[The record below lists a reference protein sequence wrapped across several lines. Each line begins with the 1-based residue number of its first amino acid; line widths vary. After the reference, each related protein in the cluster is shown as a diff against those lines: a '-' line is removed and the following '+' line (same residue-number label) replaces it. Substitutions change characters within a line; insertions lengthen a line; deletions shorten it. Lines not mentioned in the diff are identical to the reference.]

1 MKRPLPSGNQ
11 DAAPSADDPAP
22 RVLSRQELARE
33 RRRAAYRRA
42 KEWRATDPR
51 HLAAKE
57 AAKEQR
63 RAAYQRI
70 KEQRRATAA
79 ADKAKR
85 KAEET
90 RQRSDDRHEKDR
102 ELAALVSWMTKG
114 STAQN

>member
-1 MKRPLPSGNQ
+1 MKRPLPSSDQG
-11 DAAPSADDPAP
+11 AEPSAEDPAP

-33 RRRAAYRRA
+33 RRRAAYQRA
-42 KEWRATDPR
+42 KEWRANDPR

-63 RAAYQRI
+63 RAAYQRV

-79 ADKAKR
+79 TDKAKR
-85 KAEET
+85 KADVT
-90 RQRSDDRHEKDR
+90 RQRSDDRHDRDR
-102 ELAALVSWMTKG
+102 ELAALVTWMTKG